1 MQFYPMS
8 CNSTLIRIANPT
20 KEKKI
25 TNAGEN
31 TKKRLMPLT
40 EIKLNITAIT
50 NCIKVLRNL
59 KHVSTAWYSHTFLD
73 LWSKENETAYQRNV
87 YCITNS

>member
-1 MQFYPMS
+1 MQFYTMS

-31 TKKRLMPLT
+31 TKKSLMPLI
-40 EIKLNITAIT
+40 EIKLNITAIM
-50 NCIKVLRNL
+50 NSIKVLKNL
-59 KHVSTAWYSHTFLD
+59 KHVSTTWFSHTFLD
-73 LWSKENETAYQRNV
+73 LCSKENETAYQTNV